1 MSSGCNKCFISAKV
15 WPVVMK
21 SSKAV
26 MFGSFGKIF
35 SSKSEPQNEP
45 QSIVEKDLL
54 LMPVWIRKIVTAAYA
69 RSLDNNYNHL
79 RQKGD
84 KAKHAL
90 RLFSIHVFLSYPIFI
105 CLLFNDFSNPPEQ
118 LV

>member
-1 MSSGCNKCFISAKV
+1 
-15 WPVVMK
+15 MK

-45 QSIVEKDLL
+45 QSIVEKDLI

-69 RSLDNNYNHL
+69 RSLDNTTIIS
-79 RQKGD
+79 
-84 KAKHAL
+84 AKREIRRNTHFACSQHMYFYL
-90 RLFSIHVFLSYPIFI
+90 IQHY
-105 CLLFNDFSNPPEQ
+105 LLID
-118 LV
+118 